1 MRVSRAETTLN
12 YVILLAFAAFALAP
26 VLTILA
32 TSVSA
37 PLGRAAGC
45 TWRTSPAPG
54 RWADSAARWGTP
66 WWSPR
71 SW

>member
-37 PLGRAAGC
+37 PLGESEIGRASC
-45 TWRTSPAPG
+45 RE
-54 RWADSAARWGTP
+54 RV
-66 WWSPR
+66 
-71 SW
+71 